1 MRYIHLRWFLDAI
14 ASPSTY
20 PCQWVSE
27 WVSEWVGQWLIV
39 SDLEIAI
46 ASPSFVRLFS
56 YEDGEYME
64 CILNAQYTYSMTQWK
79 IKLNGWIWLK
89 WINISNLKLWPPIFI
104 ANRGKGPSNLQ
115 TKTPLNIVPNFN
127 ELVLSKVIHSEA
139 WYFFFNIYLRCFEIS
154 SEGAGYRYSIEYK
167 ITFIVIVLV
176 HCFFFSLLMITYY
189 DELFQGPKVANCTG
203 IEIYTSDGL
212 QIYV

>member
-1 MRYIHLRWFLDAI
+1 MHNWWVNKCVQSSFLDAI

-20 PCQWVSE
+20 SCQS
-27 WVSEWVGQWLIV
+27 VGGSVID
-39 SDLEIAI
+39 SFRLEIAI

-139 WYFFFNIYLRCFEIS
+139 WYFFFNIFLRCFKIL

-167 ITFIVIVLV
+167 ITFIVYRFWV
-176 HCFFFSLLMITYY
+176 HCFFFFYLQASCDHIW
-189 DELFQGPKVANCTG
+189 CTISG
-203 IEIYTSDGL
+203 SKGSKLYQASKYIH
-212 QIYV
+212 